1 MKGAI
6 CGLVASALLL
16 TLAPSKEAWA
26 QRRQKVIVEKFSG
39 PGAPKFRTLLL
50 NVLKK
55 QRVEVIAVEKVTTTE
70 ADLGLLQVS
79 DNYEA
84 VAKELKL
91 AAFFGGTVSGK
102 GRNVVARLRGTGSD
116 GKSLGQASWS
126 GKSLPKLFASVAATL
141 PAKVS
146 GMLAGAKAPSGGGA
160 AAGGE
165 PVAASESRKERSVAA
180 AEPEEEAPAPRA
192 SRRRTADADEDEAPV
207 RKRSA
212 RARDA
217 DEDEAVSTSDDEL
230 EEAPRVGRQKLD
242 VAFGAH
248 VYRRDFTYN
257 QNRIGG
263 QQAYKLPAV
272 PAPALSVDYFF
283 LPNVGVTAGGEYSIA
298 LVSQDGDGNRYKT
311 SSLGYFVG
319 AKGRYFL
326 SGGTELQGGVAYA
339 VNNFKILPAEGVTNP
354 PQVAGVAYQQ
364 VRVGVAARIPL
375 NKTTAII
382 GGANYL
388 HLLNM
393 GAIKDDYFPNT
404 TGRGGE
410 GSAGVA
416 FGLGWV
422 KGLEGR
428 ITLDLRRYVFTM
440 NPGLMDARIAGGATD
455 QYIGANLGVGYRN

>member
-6 CGLVASALLL
+6 CGLVASILLL
-16 TLAPSKEAWA
+16 TLAPSNEAWA
-26 QRRQKVIVEKFSG
+26 QRRQRVVVEKFSG
-39 PGAPKFRTLLL
+39 PGTLKFRILLL
-50 NVLKK
+50 NVLEKRK
-55 QRVEVIAVEKVTTTE
+55 VEVVDIEKVTTTE

-84 VAKELKL
+84 VARELKV
-91 AAFFGGTVSGK
+91 AAFFGGTISGK
-102 GRNVVARLRGTGSD
+102 GRSMVARLRGTGSD

-126 GKSLPKLFASVAATL
+126 GKSMPKLYASISATL
-141 PAKVS
+141 AQKVT
-146 GMLAGAKAPSGGGA
+146 GMLSGARAPSGGGA
-160 AAGGE
+160 ASGGE
-165 PVAASESRKERSVAA
+165 PATASESRKERSVAA

-192 SRRRTADADEDEAPV
+192 SRRRTADAEDEAPA

-212 RARDA
+212 RDRDE
-217 DEDEAVSTSDDEL
+217 EDEAVATSDDEL
-230 EEAPRVGRQKLD
+230 DEAPPRTGRHKLD

-248 VYRRDFTYN
+248 IYRRDFTYN
-257 QNRIGG
+257 QTFTGG

-272 PAPALSVDYFF
+272 PAPTLSIDYFF

-298 LVSQDGDGNRYKT
+298 LISQDGGGNRYKT

-319 AKGRYFL
+319 GKGRYFL
-326 SGGTELQGGVAYA
+326 SGGTELQGGIAYA
-339 VNNFKILPAEGVTNP
+339 VNNFKIVPDTGDTNP

-364 VRVGVAARIPL
+364 IRVGGGARIPL
-375 NKTTAII
+375 NETIAII
-382 GGANYL
+382 GGASYL

-393 GAIKDDYFPNT
+393 GEIKDDYFPNA

-416 FGLGWV
+416 FGLAWV

-440 NPGLMDARIAGGATD
+440 NPVMGDARVAGGATD